1 MTTSKSRAS
10 SVPSAANALRAWT
23 RAPSERVVRID
34 SSTLSATRTGRPV
47 AHAPSAASGSTFVY
61 DFVP

>member
-10 SVPSAANALRAWT
+10 SVPSAANALRAAIRT
-23 RAPSERVVRID
+23 PSERVVRID

-47 AHAPSAASGSTFVY
+47 TWAPRAASGSTLV
-61 DFVP
+61 